1 MREID
6 AVSEALSN
14 HADNTYEMANQLLV
28 LADLIEDEKHQVQHW
43 YSGSETTVL
52 ERLGKASTGYITF
65 WQATSRDAAGRLSS
79 SCTGRWPDHHP

>member
-28 LADLIEDEKHQVQHW
+28 LADLIEDEKHQAPHW
-43 YSGSETTVL
+43 YSGAETTVL
-52 ERLGKASTGYITF
+52 ER
-65 WQATSRDAAGRLSS
+65 AG
-79 SCTGRWPDHHP
+79 